1 MRKVYILL
9 ILLVTSCAAPVDNIG
24 MIEDSS
30 RNRSIPYQIWLPKA
44 ETDMVKFP
52 LVILSHGSGGEYSDH
67 TWLIDS
73 LVENGFIVAAL
84 NHPLDTT
91 RDNTDEGVISV
102 WLRPRDMSLLL
113 DYLLQIS
120 KWSDVI
126 DENRIGAAGFSSGGY
141 AVLALVGAIYDR
153 ELMIA
158 YCASEE
164 RGKDCELA
172 TDFSNVDF
180 RDSSASYKDERI
192 KSVFSMAPAIGPA
205 ITNESL
211 TEIGQPV
218 FIIASKDDELVSPK
232 YGAMRYAENIP
243 TSDLVLLP
251 SGGHFIFLECNAITT
266 VVDWF
271 IRELDLCGT
280 KFSVD
285 RDEIRKMVS
294 AKAVSFFTENVG
306 AVAPQHVTPE
316 PD

>member
-9 ILLVTSCAAPVDNIG
+9 ILLVTSCAALVDNIG

-30 RNRSIPYQIWLPKA
+30 RNRSIPYQIWLPKT

-73 LVENGFIVAAL
+73 LVKNGFIVAAL

-113 DYLLQIS
+113 DYLLQDS

-126 DENRIGAAGFSSGGY
+126 DGNRIGAAGFSSGGY

-192 KSVFSMAPAIGPA
+192 KAVFSMAPAIGPA

-251 SGGHFIFLECNAITT
+251 NGGHFIFLECNAITT

-294 AKAVSFFTENVG
+294 AKAVSFFTENVV
-306 AVAPQHVTPE
+306 AVAP
-316 PD
+316 

>member
-1 MRKVYILL
+1 MQNVYILL
-9 ILLVTSCAAPVDNIG
+9 ILLVTSCTAPVDNIG
-24 MIEDSS
+24 IIEDSS
-30 RNRSIPYQIWLPKA
+30 RDRSIPYQIWLPNA
-44 ETDMVKFP
+44 EADMVKFP
-52 LVILSHGSGGEYSDH
+52 LVILSHGSGGEYSNH

-84 NHPLDTT
+84 NHPLNTT

-102 WLRPRDMSLLL
+102 WHRPRDITVLL
-113 DYLLQIS
+113 DYLLKDS
-120 KWSDVI
+120 KWVDVI

-141 AVLALVGAIYDR
+141 TVLALAGAIYDP
-153 ELMIA
+153 ELMSA
-158 YCASEE
+158 YCTSEE

-172 TDFSNVDF
+172 TDSSSVDF
-180 RDSSASYKDERI
+180 GDSSASYKDERI
-192 KSVFSMAPAIGPA
+192 KSVFSMAPAVGSA
-205 ITNESL
+205 ITKESL
-211 TEIGQPV
+211 TKIRLPV

-271 IRELDLCGT
+271 NRELDLCGT

-285 RDEIRKMVS
+285 KDEIRKMVS
-294 AKAVSFFTENVG
+294 AKAVSFFTENV
-306 AVAPQHVTPE
+306 AAVTP
-316 PD
+316 